1 MIYICSIMKS
11 ITTIILIIVLF
22 AISIAFF
29 IKTTDRKIDSIKKEN
44 EKLELRCDSLNIA
57 NDSIKIEM
65 NLYTIKIDS
74 MKKADQVLSAEYI
87 ENQNQIKN
95 IKQKYE
101 KNNRIDNFST
111 PDIIRYFTDSI

>member
-1 MIYICSIMKS
+1 MKD
-11 ITTIILIIVLF
+11 LKIIVLVIIF
-22 AISIAFF
+22 LVAFIFLMKNSENEINAIH
-29 IKTTDRKIDSIKKEN
+29 KEN

-65 NLYTIKIDS
+65 NLYSIKIDS

>member
-1 MIYICSIMKS
+1 MKD
-11 ITTIILIIVLF
+11 LKIIVLVIIF
-22 AISIAFF
+22 LVAFIFLMKTSENEINAIH
-29 IKTTDRKIDSIKKEN
+29 KEN

-65 NLYTIKIDS
+65 NLYSIKIDS